1 MTTLTVI
8 YGRSTGHVLAAVTR
22 REPPAADE
30 DPAGLVG
37 SGLPLR
43 SVGLLTPPDMITV
56 PADRLA
62 TAVVESDTVLEAP
75 RQYQVVEVKQNDQ
88 KKHELRQFK
97 TGTVSITLT
106 ATGAKLS
113 YPTPVDTVPHPVLV
127 ILEQAGPPKI
137 LSGSIPANTREVT
150 LLATLPAGSTWRT
163 LTLVSGF
170 ELHAEEKT
178 V

>member
-8 YGRSTGHVLAAVTR
+8 YARSTGHVLAAVTR
-22 REPPAADE
+22 REPPAGDE

-43 SVGLLTPPDMITV
+43 SVGLPTPPDMITV

-62 TAVVESDTVLEAP
+62 SAVVESDTVLEDP
-75 RQYQVVEVKQNDQ
+75 RQYQVVEVKQND
-88 KKHELRQFK
+88 KKHELQQVK
-97 TGTVSITLT
+97 PGTVKITLT

-113 YPTPVDTVPHPVLV
+113 YPGGVDTVPHPVLV
-127 ILEQAGPPKI
+127 VLEQAGPPKI
-137 LSGSIPANTREVT
+137 LSGSIPALSSTVT

-170 ELHAEEKT
+170 ALHAEEQT